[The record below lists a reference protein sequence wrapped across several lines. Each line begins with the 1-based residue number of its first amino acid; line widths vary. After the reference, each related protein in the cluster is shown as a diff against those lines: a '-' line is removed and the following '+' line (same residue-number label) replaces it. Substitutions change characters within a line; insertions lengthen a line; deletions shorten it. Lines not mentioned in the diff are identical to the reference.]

1 MSNNEFNQPVSF
13 DFAPHGSVCEWCGK
27 PAEQQITVIGGKFH
41 NDGGFY
47 CRKCGEEYVGEVTKA
62 LNAAAAA
69 ETETNPP
76 TN

>member
-1 MSNNEFNQPVSF
+1 MSSNEFNQPISY

-41 NDGGFY
+41 NDEGFY
-47 CRKCGEEYVGEVTKA
+47 CLKCGKDYVREVTDA
-62 LNAAAAA
+62 LNANAAA
-69 ETETNPP
+69 ETKTNPP